1 MRGFT
6 SLAERLAPGEVAQRL
21 NRFYALASKII
32 FAYDGTLDKLVGDQV
47 MAFFGAPLDA
57 RDHPNRAVHAA
68 LEILRGISGFAP
80 GESFHVGAGIAT
92 GEAFVGNVGEGA
104 MTDYTVLG
112 DTVNVAALCKG
123 PLPQERYSLQQRLMV
138 LLNLNFP
145 MLPAASSTSRARA
158 RRSASEW
165 SWRMTEPAGKN
176 FAESRWAACR
186 GVRLR
191 RRS

>member
-112 DTVNVAALCKG
+112 DTVNVAARVQG
-123 PLPQERYSLQQRLMV
+123 A
-138 LLNLNFP
+138 
-145 MLPAASSTSRARA
+145 AASGEILVTAETYGFVESEFPDAPSRELDLKGKSAPVRVRVVVADDRA
-158 RRSASEW
+158 
-165 SWRMTEPAGKN
+165 GGQK
-176 FAESRWAACR
+176 FC
-186 GVRLR
+186 
-191 RRS
+191 